1 MAPPDPAGLGEQGR
15 AFFLRI
21 LRSRRCLD
29 SQTTRDMLSDD
40 DNDLTDISGGGDD
53 CDEKKTYVLRKALLG
68 LSALFEEDDL
78 IEGKN

>member
-1 MAPPDPAGLGEQGR
+1 
-15 AFFLRI
+15 
-21 LRSRRCLD
+21 
-29 SQTTRDMLSDD
+29 MLSDD